1 MNNPKTLMR
10 CEHIDKTY
18 HLGEQMVHALGDI
31 NLTIHHGESIAIL
44 GTSGSG
50 KSTLMNILGCLD
62 TPSAGDYC
70 LNDQSTLKLSHQQL
84 AKIRNQHIGFI
95 FQSFHL
101 LDYQN
106 ALDNVALPLV
116 FSNTPTKERKKR
128 AKKALERVGLA
139 DRLHHKPQELSGGQR
154 QRVAIARA
162 LVTEPD
168 VILADEPTGNLDT
181 KSGNDIL
188 SIFSELTQDGKTL
201 VMVTHDAKM
210 AEKQQRVIHIS
221 DGRIIS
227 DDHK

>member
-1 MNNPKTLMR
+1 MNNPVSLMHCR
-10 CEHIDKTY
+10 HIDKTY
-18 HLGEQMVHALGDI
+18 HLGGQEVHALTNI
-31 NLTIHHGESIAIL
+31 NLTINHGDAIAIL

-62 TPSAGDYC
+62 SPSTGDYY
-70 LNDQSTLKLSHQQL
+70 LNGQCVSKLSHQAL
-84 AKIRNQHIGFI
+84 ATIRNRHIGFI

-106 ALDNVALPLV
+106 ALENVALPLV
-116 FSNTPTKERKKR
+116 FSNTPTKERKNR
-128 AKKALERVGLA
+128 ATMALERVGLA
-139 DRLHHKPQELSGGQR
+139 DRLNHKPQELSGGQR

-181 KSGNDIL
+181 KSGQDIL
-188 SIFSELTQDGKTL
+188 SIFSEMSQDGKTL
-201 VMVTHDAKM
+201 VMVTHDPKM